1 MLTHINTL
9 TFNGLEVQ
17 KVDLQTQISSGLP
30 NFIIVGLPDKAIAES
45 KERVRAAI
53 QSLGLQ
59 LPAKRIVI
67 NLAPAD
73 LLKEGSHFDL
83 PLALGILAV
92 MGVVPAEKLKSYVIL
107 GELGLDGEILPV
119 NGVLP
124 VAVYASK
131 NNMGIIFF
139 AGIWP

>member
-9 TFNGLEVQ
+9 TFNGLEIQ
-17 KVDLQTQISSGLP
+17 RVDLQAQISSGLP

-45 KERVRAAI
+45 KERVRAAV

-59 LPAKRIVI
+59 LPPKRIVI

-83 PLALGILAV
+83 PIALGILSV
-92 MGVVPAEKLKSYVIL
+92 MGIVPAAALNDYMVMGERPKTAWASSALRPAVPRPPGPDCKKSRQRRICNV
-107 GELGLDGEILPV
+107 
-119 NGVLP
+119 
-124 VAVYASK
+124 
-131 NNMGIIFF
+131 
-139 AGIWP
+139 